1 MKDKFDEFAC
11 DLKNEAE
18 CMEELDEEGLDIW
31 EVEKQHFEDD
41 E

>member
-11 DLKNEAE
+11 AYKNEE
-18 CMEELDEEGLDIW
+18 TCMEELEEEGLDIE